1 MKRPSSILLLSLLLA
16 AAAALG
22 ALTHGC
28 SAPRKLEG
36 VRTRQLSARL
46 ALSRSEMAEERRTI
60 ASGSRDTIRVSD
72 PEGREL
78 ILMKAVRDEA
88 TGEMVASE
96 VIDAA
101 VITARFRNVAERH
114 GRIDLR
120 FEVIVPEEMLD
131 SRWQLR
137 FYPDMYV
144 LEDSIRLEP
153 VIITGSDYRKAQL
166 RGYELYERYLRS
178 IITDSTAFVDW
189 RNLEIWIS
197 RNLPELYRYKSDT
210 TLVTEEDFHSRF
222 GPTEADA
229 IRHYTWQHRKYYHQR
244 RWHERDKKFRELVK
258 VPIETEGIRLD
269 TVLRDIDGNFVYQY
283 TQSLRTRPKLRKV
296 DIVLSGDIWE
306 GDSRLYEMPR
316 SEPLT
321 FYISSLSSFV
331 DGTERYLSRVI
342 ERRAFAHTA
351 CYVEFERGR
360 SEVDLSLGRNRE
372 EMGRIRDNILELLGN
387 STYEMDSIV
396 IAASASPEGTVARNG
411 RLSSERAAAV
421 AGHFD
426 GFIRHWRDSVR
437 RSSFSITVGEGGRE
451 SLSSSGDDIP
461 DIRFVSHS
469 RGENWDY
476 LAVLVDEDT
485 VLTEADKRAFVG
497 TLDIADPDARERSLG
512 TQPFYPYL
520 REVLYPRLR
529 TVRFDF
535 HLHRRGMVRDTVH
548 TTELDTLYMRGVE
561 YLREREYEKALGCLR
576 EYRDYNTAIAYV
588 SLDYNASAMAILQ
601 GLGRTPQVSYMLALL
616 YARTGDEQKAVQ
628 CYMDACRED
637 RAFVFRGNL
646 DPEIYVLI
654 QRYGLNREEEGD
666 IGY

>member
-28 SAPRKLEG
+28 SAPRKLED

-210 TLVTEEDFHSRF
+210 TLVAEDDFHSRF

-229 IRHYTWQHRKYYHQR
+229 IRHYTW
-244 RWHERDKKFRELVK
+244 
-258 VPIETEGIRLD
+258 
-269 TVLRDIDGNFVYQY
+269 
-283 TQSLRTRPKLRKV
+283 
-296 DIVLSGDIWE
+296 
-306 GDSRLYEMPR
+306 PR
-316 SEPLT
+316 GYALT
-321 FYISSLSSFV
+321 PSFV
-331 DGTERYLSRVI
+331 TSTGTSY
-342 ERRAFAHTA
+342 T
-351 CYVEFERGR
+351 
-360 SEVDLSLGRNRE
+360 
-372 EMGRIRDNILELLGN
+372 
-387 STYEMDSIV
+387 STP
-396 IAASASPEGTVARNG
+396 SP
-411 RLSSERAAAV
+411 
-421 AGHFD
+421 
-426 GFIRHWRDSVR
+426 
-437 RSSFSITVGEGGRE
+437 
-451 SLSSSGDDIP
+451 
-461 DIRFVSHS
+461 
-469 RGENWDY
+469 
-476 LAVLVDEDT
+476 
-485 VLTEADKRAFVG
+485 
-497 TLDIADPDARERSLG
+497 
-512 TQPFYPYL
+512 
-520 REVLYPRLR
+520 
-529 TVRFDF
+529 
-535 HLHRRGMVRDTVH
+535 
-548 TTELDTLYMRGVE
+548 
-561 YLREREYEKALGCLR
+561 
-576 EYRDYNTAIAYV
+576 
-588 SLDYNASAMAILQ
+588 
-601 GLGRTPQVSYMLALL
+601 
-616 YARTGDEQKAVQ
+616 
-628 CYMDACRED
+628 
-637 RAFVFRGNL
+637 
-646 DPEIYVLI
+646 
-654 QRYGLNREEEGD
+654 
-666 IGY
+666 

>member
-28 SAPRKLEG
+28 SAPRKLED

-210 TLVTEEDFHSRF
+210 TLVAEEDFHSRF

-306 GDSRLYEMPR
+306 GDSRLP
-316 SEPLT
+316 SVT
-321 FYISSLSSFV
+321 
-331 DGTERYLSRVI
+331 
-342 ERRAFAHTA
+342 
-351 CYVEFERGR
+351 
-360 SEVDLSLGRNRE
+360 
-372 EMGRIRDNILELLGN
+372 
-387 STYEMDSIV
+387 
-396 IAASASPEGTVARNG
+396 SPV
-411 RLSSERAAAV
+411 
-421 AGHFD
+421 
-426 GFIRHWRDSVR
+426 
-437 RSSFSITVGEGGRE
+437 
-451 SLSSSGDDIP
+451 SSSGGP
-461 DIRFVSHS
+461 SPTRPATWSSKGGAPRSTSPSVATARRWAVSATIS
-469 RGENWDY
+469 SSSS
-476 LAVLVDEDT
+476 
-485 VLTEADKRAFVG
+485 G
-497 TLDIADPDARERSLG
+497 TRPTRWTPSSS
-512 TQPFYPYL
+512 P
-520 REVLYPRLR
+520 PRPP
-529 TVRFDF
+529 
-535 HLHRRGMVRDTVH
+535 RRGPSPGT
-548 TTELDTLYMRGVE
+548 G
-561 YLREREYEKALGCLR
+561 G
-576 EYRDYNTAIAYV
+576 
-588 SLDYNASAMAILQ
+588 SPASA
-601 GLGRTPQVSYMLALL
+601 PQRSRVTSTASS
-616 YARTGDEQKAVQ
+616 ATGGT
-628 CYMDACRED
+628 R
-637 RAFVFRGNL
+637 
-646 DPEIYVLI
+646 
-654 QRYGLNREEEGD
+654 
-666 IGY
+666 